1 MTGGNG
7 MDMLRVGVY
16 GGTFAPIHRGHVAAA
31 KAFMEQMKL
40 DYLFIIP
47 TYLPPHKQIDGSDD
61 PLYRL
66 KMCELAFEGIDGVVI
81 SDVEIARGGKS
92 YTYDTLKELERPDTR
107 LFLLCGTDM
116 VLTFDQWYRFEDI
129 FKMCYP
135 TYVRRENDPV
145 LTKRIVAKIGEYYEK
160 YGVMFRRIVTDPIE
174 LSSTEIRRA
183 VREGK
188 DISKLVPERVAEFIR
203 ENRLYLE
210 EGV

>member
-1 MTGGNG
+1 
-7 MDMLRVGVY
+7 MDMLRVGIY
-16 GGTFAPIHRGHVAAA
+16 GGTFAPIHNGHVAAA

-47 TYLPPHKQIDGSDD
+47 TYLPPHKQVDASDD

-66 KMCELAFEGIDGVVI
+66 KMCELAFEGVDGVVI

-92 YTYDTLKELERPDTR
+92 YTYDTLKELQRPDTR

-135 TYVRRENDPV
+135 TYVRRENDPF

-174 LSSTEIRRA
+174 LTSTEIRRA

-188 DISKLVPERVAEFIR
+188 DISHLVPQGVADFIR
-203 ENRLYLE
+203 ENGLYRE
-210 EGV
+210 EHV

>member
-1 MTGGNG
+1 
-7 MDMLRVGVY
+7 MDMLRVGIY
-16 GGTFAPIHRGHVAAA
+16 GGTFAPIHNGHVAAA

-47 TYLPPHKQIDGSDD
+47 TYLPPHKQVDASDD

-66 KMCELAFEGIDGVVI
+66 KMCELAFEGVDGVVI

-92 YTYDTLKELERPDTR
+92 YTYDTLKELQRPDTR

-135 TYVRRENDPV
+135 TYVRRENDPF

-174 LSSTEIRRA
+174 LTSTEIRRA
-183 VREGK
+183 VKDGK
-188 DISKLVPERVAEFIR
+188 DVSALVPKGVAEFIR
-203 ENRLYLE
+203 DNGLYRE
-210 EGV
+210 EQK

>member
-1 MTGGNG
+1 